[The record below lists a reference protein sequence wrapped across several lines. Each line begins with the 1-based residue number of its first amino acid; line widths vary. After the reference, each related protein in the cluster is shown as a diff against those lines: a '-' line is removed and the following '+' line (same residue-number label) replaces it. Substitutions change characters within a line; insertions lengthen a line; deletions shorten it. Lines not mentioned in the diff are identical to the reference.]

1 MINAWLRGKVYSYL
15 FCIHTFVWF
24 SDSSLDLST
33 SAEHVEANSSNMDQ
47 SLRTPFTGD
56 LGVISNRS
64 SIVSQVIYHSI
75 KLFYSQAYT
84 NVKKLYNNKT
94 THAQDSKRLHER
106 MRSLHQN
113 LLVTTCVIYLE

>member
-1 MINAWLRGKVYSYL
+1 MVVVIFRLVHATMRLQTFHFRQKVNAWLREKVYSYL

-64 SIVSQVIYHSI
+64 SIVSQVNPPFH
-75 KLFYSQAYT
+75 
-84 NVKKLYNNKT
+84 
-94 THAQDSKRLHER
+94 
-106 MRSLHQN
+106 
-113 LLVTTCVIYLE
+113 